1 MPHGACARCTYG
13 ILDLP
18 VHPLNHPIA
27 LRVVSNE
34 AAVSMCLM
42 PWLVQE
48 PVHKAEVNCAPL
60 SDVTVAGT
68 PKCAFQLVMKVSVHM
83 LASMLCRGTA
93 STYLVDLLMMVNRYT
108 WPSEG
113 LPGELVCGQ
122 RDGVERSCRLLVELS
137 TLSLL
142 TVSAHGCQDLVHPL
156 SHEMCSYYAVGGTY
170 ARVGHTVNGVEN
182 GRSVCQWFQWPG
194 AATCHI
200 TQQASPLY
208 LDSPHCQG
216 GGLSGLQCVLGQLT

>member
-1 MPHGACARCTYG
+1 MQAHQPPGKMRMPHGTCARCTYG

-18 VHPLNHPIA
+18 VHPLKHPIV
-27 LRVVSNE
+27 LRVVSSE

-42 PWLVQE
+42 PWLEQE

-113 LPGELVCGQ
+113 LPGELVCGP

-137 TLSLL
+137 TQSQHMAAKTLS
-142 TVSAHGCQDLVHPL
+142 TPFHTKCAVTMQLV
-156 SHEMCSYYAVGGTY
+156 
-170 ARVGHTVNGVEN
+170 ARM
-182 GRSVCQWFQWPG
+182 PG
-194 AATCHI
+194 WAT
-200 TQQASPLY
+200 L
-208 LDSPHCQG
+208 
-216 GGLSGLQCVLGQLT
+216 